1 MTAVDPEA
9 CPACLEKTTYVTR
22 GNSSQIHVYRVT
34 GSDPLMYEVGLRC
47 V

>member
-1 MTAVDPEA
+1 
-9 CPACLEKTTYVTR
+9 VTR
-22 GNSSQIHVYRVT
+22 GSSSQIHVYRVT